1 MCITW
6 TGSYLQWS
14 QNSLSAGHEYKRGL
28 HLFYDQ
34 IELEFGGLGRLKT
47 SVMLFGEF
55 RTLYRSRISCAIT
68 LFIQTLQSVLM
79 FADIYEKYLAR
90 EILLTE
96 LCLEDWLGYLHNVVE
111 ILAVSW
117 LLYSSAVRKLLLS
130 FLASF
135 IGLTTLLYVD
145 NNAFISNFTQ
155 LQRRHNVTIMQSVVQ
170 HIVDNLKTNL
180 AFPLSHVRNSGRKR
194 VFFSVTASLI

>member
-1 MCITW
+1 
-6 TGSYLQWS
+6 
-14 QNSLSAGHEYKRGL
+14 
-28 HLFYDQ
+28 
-34 IELEFGGLGRLKT
+34 
-47 SVMLFGEF
+47 MLFGEF

-170 HIVDNLKTNL
+170 YIVDNLKTNL
-180 AFPLSHVRNSGRKR
+180 AFPLSHVTNSGRKR